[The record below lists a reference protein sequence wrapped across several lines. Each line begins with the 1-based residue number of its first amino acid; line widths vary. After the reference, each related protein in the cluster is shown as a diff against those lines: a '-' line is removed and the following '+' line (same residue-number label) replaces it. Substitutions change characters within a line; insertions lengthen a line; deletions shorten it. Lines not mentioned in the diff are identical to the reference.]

1 MDRAIAETW
10 IRAQVDPVGPIQTA
24 HQRPWATVL
33 RVPLADGVAWFK
45 ACAPVQAFEPRL
57 TAALFARWPDRV
69 AEVLAHDE
77 EQAWLLLADAGT
89 PIGAVGNPPEAWLV
103 ALPLYAELQRGEA
116 AHAHDHLA
124 HGVPDLR
131 VATLPARYQELL
143 RRDLPLGRE
152 ELGRLRRFAPRF
164 EQLCGQLAAHEV
176 PETVQ
181 HDDLHMA
188 NVYATGERLRLLDWG
203 DASVSHPF
211 ASLVV
216 TFRFLEERNQL
227 SPGDPWFARL
237 RDAYLEPWGGGLAGA
252 FALAIR
258 VGAFAH
264 TIAWARQRDYLPQA
278 ARPEFDKAFAIVLR
292 RAVARTLE

>member
-1 MDRAIAETW
+1 
-10 IRAQVDPVGPIQTA
+10 
-24 HQRPWATVL
+24 VL
-33 RVPLADGVAWFK
+33 RVPLAHGVAWFK

-57 TAALFARWPDRV
+57 TAGLSARCPDRV
-69 AEVLAHDE
+69 AEVLAHD
-77 EQAWLLLADAGT
+77 
-89 PIGAVGNPPEAWLV
+89 
-103 ALPLYAELQRGEA
+103 EA

-131 VATLPARYQELL
+131 VATLPARYEELL
-143 RRDLPLGRE
+143 RRDLPLARE
-152 ELGRLRRFAPRF
+152 ELSRLRGFAPRF
-164 EQLCGQLAAHEV
+164 ERLCGQLAAHEM

-188 NVYATGERLRLLDWG
+188 NVYATGQRLRVLDWG
-203 DASVSHPF
+203 DACVSHPF

-227 SPGDPWFARL
+227 SPGDPWFTRL
-237 RDAYLEPWGGGLAGA
+237 RDAYLEPWGGGGLAGA

-258 VGAFAH
+258 VGDFAH

-278 ARPEFDKAFAIVLR
+278 ARPEFDKGFAIVLR